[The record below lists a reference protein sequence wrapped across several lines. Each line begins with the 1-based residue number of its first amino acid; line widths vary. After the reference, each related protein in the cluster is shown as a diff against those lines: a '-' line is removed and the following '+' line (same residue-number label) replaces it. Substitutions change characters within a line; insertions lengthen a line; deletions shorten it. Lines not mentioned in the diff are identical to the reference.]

1 MLTSGHTISL
11 AIEKP
16 AAGGRMI
23 ARVDGQVVLVSGA
36 IPGERVT
43 ARVEKASKS
52 VAYAET
58 VAVEEASPD
67 RRAVSGDPLCGGC
80 LYSHI
85 AYARQLEIKSQVIAD
100 AFTRI
105 GRMTLPSPIAVAA
118 SPEDG
123 YRMRARLHVRGSR
136 LGFFREG
143 THDVC
148 DARQTRQLLP
158 ASVDALEGLMA
169 NMRALG
175 VEGIHEIE
183 LAENLDASDR
193 AVALD
198 MTAAADARALE
209 GLASTAGLTGLATPY
224 GVHGRVH
231 VVDRLDLGEGRTVEL
246 RRHVLAFFQGNRH
259 LLAPLVTHVVGQVPE
274 ESDLLDLYAGVGLF
288 SIAAAVVRRARVT
301 AVEGDRIAAA
311 DLEANA
317 TAAGGAVVPI
327 HQSVE
332 EFLGPAKA
340 GRHGEDE
347 VRGVRL
353 QADPES
359 RGVQLQL
366 DRPRIV
372 IVDPPRTGMS
382 REALDGALA
391 LRASRLIYVSCDVAT
406 LARDARR
413 IVDTG
418 YALTRADAFD
428 MFPNTP
434 HVETVVTFD
443 RI

>member
-1 MLTSGHTISL
+1 VIPGQTLSL

-36 IPGERVT
+36 IPGERVM
-43 ARVEKASKS
+43 ARVEKVSKS

-58 VAVEEASPD
+58 TAVEDASPD
-67 RRAVSGDPLCGGC
+67 RRAASGDPLCGGC

-85 AYARQLEIKSQVIAD
+85 AYARQLAIKSLVIAD
-100 AFTRI
+100 AFARI
-105 GRMTLPSPIAVAA
+105 GRMTLPSPVAVAA

-123 YRMRARLHVRGSR
+123 YRMRARLHVRGAR

-143 THDVC
+143 THDLC

-158 ASVDALEGLMA
+158 ASIDALDRLMA
-169 NMRALG
+169 AMRALG

-198 MTAAADARALE
+198 MVAAADPQALE
-209 GLASTAGLTGLATPY
+209 SLASTAGVTGLATPF

-231 VVDRLDLGEGRTVEL
+231 VIDRLDLGEGRIVEL

-259 LLAPLVTHVVGQVPE
+259 LLAPLVTHVAGQVPE
-274 ESDLLDLYAGVGLF
+274 GSELIDLYAGVGLF

-301 AVEGDRIAAA
+301 AVEGDRVAAA

-317 TAAGGAVVPI
+317 AAAGGSVVPI

-332 EFLGPAKA
+332 EFLGPAQA
-340 GRHGEDE
+340 GRHDSG

-353 QADPES
+353 QP
-359 RGVQLQL
+359 
-366 DRPRIV
+366 DRPRTV

-391 LRASRLIYVSCDVAT
+391 LRASRIVYVSCDVAT

-413 IVDTG
+413 IVDAG
-418 YALTRADAFD
+418 CAIADVQAFD
-428 MFPNTP
+428 LFPNTP
-434 HVETVVTFD
+434 HVETVVAFD
-443 RI
+443 RIA

>member
-1 MLTSGHTISL
+1 MNPGQLIALS
-11 AIEKP
+11 IEKP

-23 ARVDGQVVLVSGA
+23 ARVDGQIVLVSGA

-43 ARVEKASKS
+43 ARLEKVSKS

-58 VAVEEASPD
+58 VSVLEGEASPD

-80 LYSHI
+80 LYNHI
-85 AYARQLEIKSQVIAD
+85 AYARQLEVKSQVIAD
-100 AFTRI
+100 AFARI
-105 GRMTLPSPIAVAA
+105 GRMPLPSPVRVAA

-158 ASVDALEGLMA
+158 ASLDALEGLMA
-169 NMRALG
+169 NVRAHG

-198 MTAAADARALE
+198 MAAAADARALE
-209 GLASTAGLTGLATPY
+209 GLATTAGLTGLATPY

-231 VVDRLDLGEGRTVEL
+231 VVDRLDLGDGRAIAL

-259 LLAPLVTHVVGQVPE
+259 LLAPLVTHVAGQVPE
-274 ESDLLDLYAGVGLF
+274 EADLLDLYAGVGLF
-288 SIAAAVVRRARVT
+288 SIAAAVSRRARVT
-301 AVEGDRIAAA
+301 AIEGDRVAAA

-317 TAAGGAVVPI
+317 TAAAGAVLPI

-332 EFLGPAKA
+332 EAV
-340 GRHGEDE
+340 GR
-347 VRGVRL
+347 VR
-353 QADPES
+353 PPT
-359 RGVQLQL
+359 
-366 DRPRIV
+366 DRVGAV

-382 REALDGALA
+382 REALDGVLA
-391 LRASRLIYVSCDVAT
+391 LRPSRLIYVSCDVAT

-413 IVDTG
+413 IVDAG
-418 YALTRADAFD
+418 YVLSRADAFD

-434 HVETVVTFD
+434 HVETVVVFD

>member
-1 MLTSGHTISL
+1 MLTSGQKISL

-23 ARVDGQVVLVSGA
+23 ARVDGQVVLVSGT

-43 ARVEKASKS
+43 ARVEKVSKS
-52 VAYAET
+52 VVYAET
-58 VAVEEASPD
+58 VAVEEGEASPD
-67 RRAVSGDPLCGGC
+67 RRAVSGDPRCGGC

-105 GRMTLPSPIAVAA
+105 GRIALPSPVVV
-118 SPEDG
+118 SSSREDG
-123 YRMRARLHVRGSR
+123 YRMRARLHVRGDR

-143 THDVC
+143 THEVC

-158 ASVDALEGLMA
+158 ASIDALDRLMA
-169 NMRALG
+169 AMRALG
-175 VEGIHEIE
+175 VEGIREIE

-198 MTAAADARALE
+198 TATAVDARALDR
-209 GLASTAGLTGLATPY
+209 LASTDGLTGLATPF
-224 GVHGRVH
+224 GVHGRPYVI
-231 VVDRLDLGEGRTVEL
+231 DRLGLDGGVTVEL

-259 LLAPLVTHVVGQVPE
+259 LLAPLVTHVVRQVPE

-288 SIAAAVVRRARVT
+288 SIAASVSRRARVT
-301 AVEGDRIAAA
+301 AVEDDRVAAA

-317 TAAGGAVVPI
+317 AAGGASVVPI

-332 EFLGPAKA
+332 QFVGS
-340 GRHGEDE
+340 
-347 VRGVRL
+347 VRL
-353 QADPES
+353 QAD
-359 RGVQLQL
+359 
-366 DRPRIV
+366 RPRTV
-372 IVDPPRTGMS
+372 LVDPPRTGMS

-391 LRASRLIYVSCDVAT
+391 LRASRLVYVSCDVAT

-413 IVDTG
+413 IVDAG
-418 YALTRADAFD
+418 YAIMRADAFD

-434 HVETVVTFD
+434 HVETVVAFD
-443 RI
+443 QI